1 MVSKATIIA
10 NYIAHPNDPRKLF
23 AESLY
28 SLRLSDVCGVTIES
42 DELMEEIEAQPLMQF
57 FIYFLAVEAP
67 WTHFYAP
74 SLRDFR

>member
-10 NYIAHPNDPRKLF
+10 NYIVHPNDPRKLF

-28 SLRLSDVCGVTIES
+28 SLRLSEVCGVTN
-42 DELMEEIEAQPLMQF
+42 LMEEIVGQSLMQF
-57 FIYFLAVEAP
+57 FIYTLAVEAP
-67 WTHFYAP
+67 WMHLFAP